1 MVNSNPSPAAEVL
14 AVNRRLLDAIA
25 AADWKTYKEL
35 VADDITCFE
44 PEAKGQ
50 LVEGLP
56 FHKFYFDLAGD
67 RSKAAPPITT
77 TTLASP
83 VVKMLGNDV
92 AVVAYVRLVQKLDAS
107 GNPMVASGEETRVW
121 VRMASGWKHVHF
133 HRSLPG

>member
-1 MVNSNPSPAAEVL
+1 MPSPADEVL

-25 AADWKTYKEL
+25 AADWKAYKDL

-67 RSKAAPPITT
+67 RSKAAAPTT

-92 AVVAYVRLVQKLDAS
+92 AVVAYVRLVQKLDAAGHPVVS
-107 GNPMVASGEETRVW
+107 SGEETRVW

>member
-1 MVNSNPSPAAEVL
+1 MPTPAEEVL
-14 AVNRRLLDAIA
+14 AATRRLLDAVA

-56 FHKFYFDLAGD
+56 FHKFYFDLAGE
-67 RSKAAPPITT
+67 KAKSQAHVT

-92 AVVAYVRLVQKLDAS
+92 GVVAYVRLVQKLDAS
-107 GNPMVASGEETRVW
+107 GSPVVSSGEETRVW

>member
-1 MVNSNPSPAAEVL
+1 MSTPAEEVL
-14 AVNRRLLDAIA
+14 AATRRLLDAVS

-56 FHKFYFDLAGD
+56 FHKFYFDLAGEKA
-67 RSKAAPPITT
+67 KAAAHVT

-92 AVVAYVRLVQKLDAS
+92 GVVAYVRLVQKLDGS
-107 GNPMVASGEETRVW
+107 GAPVVSSSEETRVW

>member
-1 MVNSNPSPAAEVL
+1 MPTPAEEVL
-14 AVNRRLLDAIA
+14 AVNRRLLDAVA
-25 AADWKTYKEL
+25 AADWKAYKDL

-67 RSKAAPPITT
+67 RSKGSTPVI

-83 VVKMLGNDV
+83 VVKMLGDNV
-92 AVVAYVRLVQKLDAS
+92 AVVACVRLVQKVDTAGHPVVS
-107 GNPMVASGEETRVW
+107 SCEETRVW

>member
-1 MVNSNPSPAAEVL
+1 MPTPAEEVL
-14 AVNRRLLDAIA
+14 AATRRLLDAVA
-25 AADWKTYKEL
+25 AADWKSYKEL

-56 FHKFYFDLAGD
+56 FHKFYFDLAAG
-67 RSKAAPPITT
+67 KPHAAPHAT

-83 VVKMLGNDV
+83 KVKMLGDDV
-92 AVVAYVRLVQKLDAS
+92 AVVCYVRLVQKLDAS
-107 GNPMVASGEETRVW
+107 GSPVVSSGEETRVW

-133 HRSLPG
+133 HRSVPG

>member
-1 MVNSNPSPAAEVL
+1 MPTPAEDVL
-14 AVNRRLLDAIA
+14 ALTRRLLDAVA
-25 AADWKTYKEL
+25 AADWKTYKDL

-56 FHKFYFDLAGD
+56 FHKFYFDLA
-67 RSKAAPPITT
+67 AAKSSGAAHVT

-83 VVKMLGNDV
+83 VVKMVGDSV

-107 GNPMVASGEETRVW
+107 GSPIVSSGEETRVW
-121 VRMASGWKHVHF
+121 VRTPNGWKHVHF
-133 HRSLPG
+133 HRSVPG

>member
-1 MVNSNPSPAAEVL
+1 MPTPAEEVL
-14 AVNRRLLDAIA
+14 AVTRRLLDAVA

-56 FHKFYFDLAGD
+56 FHKFYFDLAGE
-67 RSKAAPPITT
+67 KAKGPSAT

-83 VVKMLGNDV
+83 VVKMVGNDV
-92 AVVAYVRLVQKLDAS
+92 AVVCYVRLVQKLDAS
-107 GNPMVASGEETRVW
+107 GSPVVQSGEETRVW

>member
-1 MVNSNPSPAAEVL
+1 MPTPTPTPAEEVL
-14 AVNRRLLDAIA
+14 AVTRRLLDAVA
-25 AADWKTYKEL
+25 AADWKTYQTL

-67 RSKAAPPITT
+67 KAKGSSHVT

-83 VVKMLGNDV
+83 VVKMFGVDV
-92 AVVAYVRLVQKLDAS
+92 AVVCYVRLVQKLDAS
-107 GNPMVASGEETRVW
+107 GSPVVSSGEETRVW

-133 HRSLPG
+133 HRSIPG

>member
-1 MVNSNPSPAAEVL
+1 MPSTATEEVL
-14 AVNRRLLDAIA
+14 GLNRKLLATIA
-25 AADWKTYKEL
+25 AGDWPAYREL
-35 VADDITCFE
+35 VAPDITCFE

-67 RSKAAPPITT
+67 RSKAAPPVT

-92 AVVAYVRLVQKLDAS
+92 AIVAYVRLVQKLDAS
-107 GNPMVASGEETRVW
+107 GNPVVSSGEETRVW

>member
-1 MVNSNPSPAAEVL
+1 MVNSTPSPAAEVL
-14 AVNRRLLDAIA
+14 AVNRRLLDAVA

-67 RSKAAPPITT
+67 RSKAAPPVT

-92 AVVAYVRLVQKLDAS
+92 GIVAYVRLVQKLDAS
-107 GNPMVASGEETRVW
+107 GNPVVSSGEETRVW

>member
-1 MVNSNPSPAAEVL
+1 MSSPAEEVL
-14 AVNRRLLDAIA
+14 AATRRLLDAVA
-25 AADWKTYKEL
+25 AADWKTYQTL

-56 FHKFYFDLAGD
+56 FHKFYFDLAGE
-67 RSKAAPPITT
+67 RAKASPHVT

-83 VVKMLGNDV
+83 VVKMLGDDV

-107 GNPMVASGEETRVW
+107 GSPIVSCGEETRVW
-121 VRMASGWKHVHF
+121 VRTRDGWKHVHF
-133 HRSLPG
+133 HRSVPG

>member
-1 MVNSNPSPAAEVL
+1 MPTPAEEVL
-14 AVNRRLLDAIA
+14 AATRRLLDAIA

-44 PEAKGQ
+44 PEARGQ

-56 FHKFYFDLAGD
+56 FHKFYFDLA
-67 RSKAAPPITT
+67 AAKPKGASHVT

-83 VVKMLGNDV
+83 VVKMLGNEV
-92 AVVAYVRLVQKLDAS
+92 AVVCCVRLVQKLDAS
-107 GNPMVASGEETRVW
+107 GNPAVASSEETRVW

-133 HRSLPG
+133 HRSVPG

>member
-1 MVNSNPSPAAEVL
+1 MSTSTPGPASEVL
-14 AVNRRLLDAIA
+14 AANRRLLDAGA
-25 AADWKTYKEL
+25 AADWKAYKEL

-67 RSKAAPPITT
+67 RSKAPAT

-92 AVVAYVRLVQKLDAS
+92 AIVAYVRLVQKLDAS
-107 GNPMVASGEETRVW
+107 GNPVVSSGEETRVW